1 MWGGKEGKGSRRS
14 FLVLPL
20 PGWPWA
26 SYSAPL
32 GLLGLHWW
40 RLQSHCMSCFMDYA
54 GSLHMPVLTVL
65 CPWWHHTPDWRENG
79 RLPGQEVHEEGETEG
94 QLAGSPKA
102 QEGTALCQA
111 PGSPRE
117 SFLTVVSPPP
127 PTSAVYNTQTSS
139 SWNASPP
146 GDTWTLIHR
155 SLGCKTHLPRPRDL
169 THLKPHS
176 SHRHQSCLTL
186 THMETAF
193 TQY

>member
-1 MWGGKEGKGSRRS
+1 MLGEKEGKGSRRS

-40 RLQSHCMSCFMDYA
+40 RLKSQCVSCFMDYA

-117 SFLTVVSPPP
+117 SFLTWSPRLPQLRP
-127 PTSAVYNTQTSS
+127 SLQNT
-139 SWNASPP
+139 
-146 GDTWTLIHR
+146 DL
-155 SLGCKTHLPRPRDL
+155 LLPKRFSTRW
-169 THLKPHS
+169 
-176 SHRHQSCLTL
+176 
-186 THMETAF
+186 HMDP
-193 TQY
+193 